1 MADDLSGSSLPDH
14 TRPTL
19 LSPRRPLGLLLGIV
33 LLALLIGVLAGN
45 DRVDPAL
52 PASVARSPAPAFE
65 LEGLKRSEA
74 ALTLESVA
82 GMPLVLNFWASWCV
96 PCRRELPALGNVERL
111 FGERIAFLGVNH
123 QDDRDTA
130 LQLLE
135 EAGVAYPTGF
145 DPGGQVAREF
155 GLYGM
160 PTTVFISADGEVLE
174 RRTGEISESQ
184 LVETIQR
191 LFPTRPGEP
200 TAST

>member
-1 MADDLSGSSLPDH
+1 MEHYRVADDSSGNSPPDH

-19 LSPRRPLGLLLGIV
+19 LTGRRPLGMLLGIV

-45 DRVDPAL
+45 DRVDAL
-52 PASVARSPAPAFE
+52 SSSALRSPAPAFE
-65 LEGLKRSEA
+65 LEGLERSEV
-74 ALTLESVA
+74 ALTLEA
-82 GMPLVLNFWASWCV
+82 AEGMPLVLNFWASWCV
-96 PCRRELPALGNVERL
+96 PCRRELPALGNAERL
-111 FGERIAFLGVNH
+111 VGERIAFLGVNH

-135 EAGVAYPTGF
+135 DAGVAYPTGF
-145 DPGGQVAREF
+145 DPGGQVARKF

-160 PTTVFISADGEVLE
+160 PTTVFISADGEILE

-191 LFPTRPGEP
+191 LFPT
-200 TAST
+200 